1 MSEKPLVSDLTI
13 PELDLRL
20 PGAVKKGRRTYDPG
34 TAILCPGQMVEALY
48 QIHRGRVDMV
58 SELGT
63 SREARETFSRDSDDQ
78 FSPMLGGR
86 YFFTKRPSSRHYI
99 AVTSVEAI
107 ILDYDVLKRMFKNR
121 DGSTLP
127 IVRELLRSSDMLVEE
142 AKMELAVRHVTTGAS
157 GFKYDAANLDGLLRH
172 NKKDAYTKN
181 PDFLQFIEE
190 QFLEFAQSILLRWCG
205 EWIKDD
211 VGGEEVTNI
220 KLEPYKIGL

>member
-1 MSEKPLVSDLTI
+1 MSEKPLVSDLTT

-34 TAILCPGQMVEALY
+34 TAIVRPGQMVEAIY
-48 QIHRGRVDMV
+48 RVHRGQIDMV
-58 SELGT
+58 KDLGS
-63 SREARETFSRDSDDQ
+63 SREERVTFTRDSDDQ

-99 AVTSVEAI
+99 AVTRVEAD
-107 ILDYDVLKRMFKNR
+107 ILDYGVLRHMFKSR
-121 DGSTLP
+121 DGSTLAV
-127 IVRELLRSSDMLVEE
+127 VRELLRCSDMLIEE
-142 AKMELAVRHVTTGAS
+142 AKMELASRHAMTGAT
-157 GFKYDAANLDGLLRH
+157 GFQYNEKNLEGLLRH
-172 NKKDAYTKN
+172 NKKDLYTESG
-181 PDFLQFIEE
+181 DFLQFMEE
-190 QFLEFAQSILLRWCG
+190 QYIEFAQSILLRWCG